1 MTVFILVP
9 TESIAVL
16 MPLANVVMPAV
27 MPSTTREMPAAYST
41 RSCPFSSLRVF
52 HNVWLITYTFKK
64 LFCIWFSFDFL
75 IGTSRRMPHV
85 FLGDRADLD
94 FPTDQ

>member
-16 MPLANVVMPAV
+16 MPLANGVMPAV
-27 MPSTTREMPAAYST
+27 MPSTTREMTAAYST

-52 HNVWLITYTFKK
+52 HKVWLITYISKK
-64 LFCIWFSFDFL
+64 LFCICFSFDFL
-75 IGTSRRMPHV
+75 IGTSRRMPH
-85 FLGDRADLD
+85 FFFRDRADFRL
-94 FPTDQ
+94 PTDQ